1 MMKKILCIATL
12 SFTLLGCKTTLDLD
26 TDSVKPSAAPA
37 PVTELVSTPPLNI
50 IMVVADGMGPAYTS
64 GFRYYNDDPTTPEVE
79 TNWFE
84 RHHVGNSST
93 YPASVSGLV
102 TDSAASATALASG
115 VKSYNGAIG
124 VDINKQPVTTVLHTA
139 KLKGMRTGLAV
150 TSQIVH
156 ATPAAYV
163 AHNENRRN
171 YDAIADSYFDD
182 RVDGQFKVDVMLGG
196 GTKYFKREGR
206 DLTAEFVGAGY
217 VYVDDYAEL
226 ADVPQGSKLLGLMAP
241 VGLPWALDDPQAQR
255 LQVLTEQA
263 VRHLENPEGF
273 FLLVEASQVDWAGH
287 GRDINGAMAE
297 MSDLHETLLWIE
309 EYQKTHPNT
318 LVVVTADHSTGG
330 LTLAANGE
338 YRWSPEDL
346 HQINMSVP
354 KMIETML
361 AEQMN
366 GTERVNFISEQLG
379 FALTADQEETLVL
392 LDMTQQPR
400 PLEDVIKRMIDTHTN
415 TGWTTHGHTAIDVQ
429 IFAHGPHQDM
439 FAGYLDNTE
448 IAKRIFA
455 ILEK

>member
-1 MMKKILCIATL
+1 MMKKILCVASL
-12 SFTLLGCKTTLDLD
+12 SFVLFGCTATLDLD
-26 TDSVKPSAAPA
+26 TDAVEKNPVPA
-37 PVTELVSTPPLNI
+37 PVSELTSTSPLNI

-64 GFRYYNDDPTTPEVE
+64 GFRYYNDNPNTPEIE
-79 TNWFE
+79 PNWFE

-93 YPASVSGLV
+93 YPANISGLV

-124 VDINKQPVTTVLHTA
+124 VDVHKQPVSSVLHAA
-139 KLKGMRTGLAV
+139 KLKGMKTGLAV

-156 ATPAAYV
+156 ATPASYV

-182 RVDGQFKVDVMLGG
+182 RLKGQLKVDVMLGG
-196 GTKYFKREGR
+196 GTQYFKREER

-217 VYVDDYAEL
+217 VYVDAYSEL
-226 ADVPQGSKLLGLMAP
+226 ADVPKGSNLLGLFAP
-241 VGLPWALDDPQAQR
+241 VGLPWALDDEQANR

-287 GRDINGAMAE
+287 GRDINSAMAE
-297 MSDLHETLLWIE
+297 MSDLHTTLLWIE
-309 EYQKTHPNT
+309 EYQKAHPNT

-346 HQINMSVP
+346 HDINMSVP
-354 KMIETML
+354 QMIKMML
-361 AEQMN
+361 TERMN
-366 GTERVNFISEQLG
+366 GTERVNFVSEQLG
-379 FALTADQEETLVL
+379 FPLTSVQEEELVL
-392 LDMTQQPR
+392 LDMTQKNR
-400 PLEDVIKRMIDTHTN
+400 PLEDVIKRMIDAHTN

-429 IFAHGPHQDM
+429 IFAHGPHQEK
-439 FAGYLDNTE
+439 FAGYLDNTD
-448 IAKRIFA
+448 IAKQIFA
-455 ILEK
+455 ILED